1 MTGYGLAQWV
11 LYFFI
16 YSFLGWVWE
25 SCLVSVQQH
34 RWVNRG
40 FLNGPFLPIY
50 GFGAVAILLFTWP
63 VQNNTLLVFAAGMLG
78 ATLLEYVTG
87 YRMEKL
93 FHVRY
98 WDYSRFRWNLN
109 GYICVVASLCWGVF
123 SILLVRVLQPPVAGL
138 VRGLSPLGAGL
149 LALVLAL
156 GMTADLIVSMREAMD
171 MRSLLNALSESKRRI
186 ARLQKRLEMTAAFTQ
201 LDWEQSRQA
210 EAVRSA
216 KKGFAQRLQALREER
231 KTLLRMI
238 AARLEEMRFDRRRSP
253 ERLESEM
260 QILKSELRA
269 MESRTDKMYQRAARH
284 LRRNPYAVSRK
295 HGEAMQDMK
304 NLLRDE

>member
-1 MTGYGLAQWV
+1 MGDQGDEMC
-11 LYFFI
+11 I
-16 YSFLGWVWE
+16 
-25 SCLVSVQQH
+25 
-34 RWVNRG
+34 RDR
-40 FLNGPFLPIY
+40 
-50 GFGAVAILLFTWP
+50 LFTWP

-87 YRMEKL
+87 YSMEKL

-186 ARLQKRLEMTAAFTQ
+186 ARLQKRLEVTAAFTQ

-216 KKGFAQRLQALREER
+216 KKGFAQRLQAC
-231 KTLLRMI
+231 LLYT
-238 AARLEEMRFDRRRSP
+238 
-253 ERLESEM
+253 
-260 QILKSELRA
+260 
-269 MESRTDKMYQRAARH
+269 SRC
-284 LRRNPYAVSRK
+284 V
-295 HGEAMQDMK
+295 
-304 NLLRDE
+304 

>member
-87 YRMEKL
+87 YSMEKL

-216 KKGFAQRLQALREER
+216 KKGFAQRLQALRRSE
-231 KTLLRMI
+231 K
-238 AARLEEMRFDRRRSP
+238 RFC
-253 ERLESEM
+253 
-260 QILKSELRA
+260 A
-269 MESRTDKMYQRAARH
+269 
-284 LRRNPYAVSRK
+284 
-295 HGEAMQDMK
+295 
-304 NLLRDE
+304 

>member
-87 YRMEKL
+87 YSMEKL

-156 GMTADLIVSMREAMD
+156 GLSLIH
-171 MRSLLNALSESKRRI
+171 I
-186 ARLQKRLEMTAAFTQ
+186 
-201 LDWEQSRQA
+201 
-210 EAVRSA
+210 
-216 KKGFAQRLQALREER
+216 
-231 KTLLRMI
+231 
-238 AARLEEMRFDRRRSP
+238 
-253 ERLESEM
+253 
-260 QILKSELRA
+260 
-269 MESRTDKMYQRAARH
+269 
-284 LRRNPYAVSRK
+284 
-295 HGEAMQDMK
+295 
-304 NLLRDE
+304 

>member
-87 YRMEKL
+87 YSMEKL

-123 SILLVRVLQPPVAGL
+123 SILLVRVLQPTVAGL

-186 ARLQKRLEMTAAFTQ
+186 ARLQKQLEVTAAFTQ

-231 KTLLRMI
+231 KTLLRMM

>member
-1 MTGYGLAQWV
+1 
-11 LYFFI
+11 
-16 YSFLGWVWE
+16 
-25 SCLVSVQQH
+25 
-34 RWVNRG
+34 
-40 FLNGPFLPIY
+40 
-50 GFGAVAILLFTWP
+50 
-63 VQNNTLLVFAAGMLG
+63 
-78 ATLLEYVTG
+78 
-87 YRMEKL
+87 
-93 FHVRY
+93 
-98 WDYSRFRWNLN
+98 
-109 GYICVVASLCWGVF
+109 
-123 SILLVRVLQPPVAGL
+123 
-138 VRGLSPLGAGL
+138 
-149 LALVLAL
+149 
-156 GMTADLIVSMREAMD
+156 
-171 MRSLLNALSESKRRI
+171 
-186 ARLQKRLEMTAAFTQ
+186 MTAAFTQ

-295 HGEAMQDMK
+295 HGEAC
-304 NLLRDE
+304 RT

>member
-78 ATLLEYVTG
+78 ATLLEYVTA
-87 YRMEKL
+87 YSMEKL